1 MSAVIFGTLQSI
13 TNILVYLIKE
23 YHHIIMR
30 LFFLFLFITL
40 NSFSQ
45 EVIIDD
51 IGDLKNTAVDSV
63 NHDLLLFYKEYYIKI
78 DLKTYK
84 KTTHKIFTDSLF
96 YIGAYRYIAVDHS
109 KYFVS
114 DDGGMVY
121 KFVNDSVI
129 RIDNSFQHRMQ
140 TGSNLFSYDH
150 RIYKY
155 GGYGFWSVRN
165 FFIYF
170 DNKTMEWEV
179 NDLIR
184 SKEIPKG
191 TYASQFVLNKDDIYL
206 FGGMMIDSYK
216 QLERIKNNET
226 WKYNFTDHQW
236 KYLGKNS
243 ILEDVQ
249 NIKYKNKIVAVGMND
264 ITEIDIINN
273 RFTKYEH
280 NILSPRLSRKFS
292 SFYLDHNFYCFVGK
306 RGKISL
312 KIMSEN
318 KFFDK
323 KTSSGIFYK
332 NYPYWI
338 WLFLKYFLIP
348 VLGILLIWFGFM
360 LYRKNKRIVLL
371 NNGIRI
377 KNNFLEFDN
386 ESLSIIKLLLSE
398 DEVTSSQVLSIVEKN
413 QYSPAHNERIKV
425 QKLND
430 INLKI
435 RTLLGINED
444 IIQSIKSKQDK
455 RNKIYKIN
463 KEYFFT
469 KKKSVK
475 NIL

>member
-1 MSAVIFGTLQSI
+1 
-13 TNILVYLIKE
+13 
-23 YHHIIMR
+23 MR
-30 LFFLFLFITL
+30 LFFTLLFFTL
-40 NSFSQ
+40 NTFSQ
-45 EVIIDD
+45 EIIIDD

-63 NHDLLLFYKEYYIKI
+63 NHDLLLFYKGYYIKI

-84 KTTHKIFTDSLF
+84 KSKHKIFTDSLF
-96 YIGAYRYIAVDHS
+96 DTSGFNYIAVDHS

-114 DDGGMVY
+114 GDGGMVY

-150 RIYKY
+150 RIYRY

-179 NDLIR
+179 NDLIK
-184 SKEIPKG
+184 SKEIPDG
-191 TYASQFVLNKDDIYL
+191 TFGSLFVLDKDDIYL
-206 FGGMMIDSYK
+206 FGGLTIDPYK

-243 ILEDVQ
+243 ILEEVIK
-249 NIKYKNKIVAVGMND
+249 IKYKNKLLTVGMND

-280 NILSPRLSRKFS
+280 NLISPKLYLRLS
-292 SFYLDHNFYCFVGK
+292 SFYLDHNFYCFIAK

-312 KIMSEN
+312 KVMNEN
-318 KFFDK
+318 KFFGK
-323 KTSSGIFYK
+323 KISSGIFYK
-332 NYPYWI
+332 NYPYWA

-348 VLGILLIWFGFM
+348 ALSILLIWFGFM
-360 LYRKNKRIVLL
+360 LYRKNKKIVLL
-371 NNGIRI
+371 KNGIRI
-377 KNNFLEFDN
+377 KNSFVEFDN
-386 ESLSIIKLLLSE
+386 ESMKIIKLLLSE
-398 DEVTSSQVLSIVEKN
+398 DEVTSSRILSIVEKN

-435 RTLLGINED
+435 RTLLGINGD
-444 IIQSIKSKQDK
+444 IIQSIKSKLDK
-455 RNKIYKIN
+455 RNKIYNIN
-463 KEYFFT
+463 REYFVT
-469 KKKSVK
+469 KRKLVKSK
-475 NIL
+475 